1 MPPIK
6 VTWIDAIGDDGWV
19 TLEELRQQ
27 KPHEHHSI
35 GFLAH
40 ETDECITIA
49 MSYDAEESNMGA
61 WLCIP
66 RPYIKEITYL

>member
-6 VTWIDAIGDDGWV
+6 VTWVDAVGDDGW
-19 TLEELRQQ
+19 TPLEELRQQ
-27 KPHEHHSI
+27 KPHQHHSI

-40 ETDECITIA
+40 ETDECITIS
-49 MSYDAEESNMGA
+49 MSYDEEEQNMGA

-66 RPYIKEITYL
+66 RPYIKEIVYL